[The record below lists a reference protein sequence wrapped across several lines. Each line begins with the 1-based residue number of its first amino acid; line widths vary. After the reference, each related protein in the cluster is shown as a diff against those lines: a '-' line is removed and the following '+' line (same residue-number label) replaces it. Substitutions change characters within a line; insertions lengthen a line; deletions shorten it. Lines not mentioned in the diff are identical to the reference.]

1 MNNQEVF
8 NGENRNGNLS
18 DFFAGIYRWMAMGVI
33 ISAIFAGIT
42 IYTNVF
48 SFVFSSTVFYY
59 GLIGIELLLVIGI
72 QMIIRKVTP
81 KVATGLFL
89 LYSAINGI
97 TLSVIFYIYDI
108 GTIIP
113 IFIGAVVLYAI
124 LAFMGYNTKTNL
136 SSWGSV
142 LMPMTFA
149 IVIMSLLNMIVFQ
162 SGMFHMIISAIVLL
176 VFGALTIYDNQ
187 AYKIIYNNIQNNNEE
202 IDRFT
207 ILGALHMYINFIAIF
222 QSLLS
227 LLGDR

>member
-136 SSWGSV
+136 SS
-142 LMPMTFA
+142 
-149 IVIMSLLNMIVFQ
+149 
-162 SGMFHMIISAIVLL
+162 
-176 VFGALTIYDNQ
+176 
-187 AYKIIYNNIQNNNEE
+187 
-202 IDRFT
+202 
-207 ILGALHMYINFIAIF
+207 
-222 QSLLS
+222 
-227 LLGDR
+227 